1 MNRGGLRRADDNQ
14 DSAGLGRPPWAVA
27 VPTKDTSDQHKR
39 LDVSTVGTLPD
50 TEPERTIAHVERLSV
65 LLGLP
70 APEGRWRYLRDVS

>member
-1 MNRGGLRRADDNQ
+1 MSRGSRKVDEENQ
-14 DSAGLGRPPWAVA
+14 GSTGLGRPPWAVA
-27 VPTKDTSDQHKR
+27 RPSTDTSDQHKR